1 MVRAEIDHST
11 GNGTIILSPNN
22 SASWQFNMLFLASQA
37 VIAGVIAILFLMDGL
52 WLILPFS
59 GLEILA
65 LFSGLYLVVRNNFTT
80 EVLRFN
86 DHVLTVERGHTNIE
100 NSWEYQR
107 SWTKIF
113 VRKPAFRGHPCK
125 IVIRSYGKELEIG
138 AFLNKSDK
146 EVLIKKLK
154 RIIYC

>member
-1 MVRAEIDHST
+1 MVRADIDTST
-11 GNGTIILSPNN
+11 GNGTIILTPNN
-22 SASWQFNMLFLASQA
+22 SASWQLNMLLLASQA
-37 VIAGVIAILFLMDGL
+37 IIASVIAILFVLNGL

-59 GLEILA
+59 GLEVLA

-80 EVLRFN
+80 EVLTFK

-107 SWTKIF
+107 IWTKIF
-113 VRKPAFRGHPCK
+113 VRQPAFRGHPRK
-125 IVIRSYGKELEIG
+125 IVIRSYGRELEIG

-146 EVLIKKLK
+146 EVLIKKL
-154 RIIYC
+154 RHIIYC

>member
-1 MVRAEIDHST
+1 V
-11 GNGTIILSPNN
+11 P
-22 SASWQFNMLFLASQA
+22 
-37 VIAGVIAILFLMDGL
+37 V
-52 WLILPFS
+52 S

-80 EVLRFN
+80 EVLTFK

-107 SWTKIF
+107 LWTKIF
-113 VRKPAFRGHPCK
+113 VRQPAFRGHPRK
-125 IVIRSYGKELEIG
+125 IVIRSYGRELEIG

-146 EVLIKKLK
+146 EVLIKKL
-154 RIIYC
+154 RHIIYC

>member
-1 MVRAEIDHST
+1 MVRADIDTST
-11 GNGTIILSPNN
+11 GNGTIILTPNN
-22 SASWQFNMLFLASQA
+22 SASWQLNMLLLASQA
-37 VIAGVIAILFLMDGL
+37 IIASVIAILFVLNGL

-59 GLEILA
+59 GLEVLA

-80 EVLRFN
+80 EVLTFK

-107 SWTKIF
+107 LWTKIF
-113 VRKPAFRGHPCK
+113 VRQPAFRGHPRK
-125 IVIRSYGKELEIG
+125 IVIRSYGRELEIG

-146 EVLIKKLK
+146 EVLIKKL
-154 RIIYC
+154 RHIIYC

>member
-1 MVRAEIDHST
+1 MVRAEIDQNT
-11 GNGTIILSPNN
+11 GTGTIVLSPNN
-22 SASWQFNMLFLASQA
+22 SASWRFNMMFIASQA
-37 VIAGVIAILFLMDGL
+37 VIASVIAILFLLDGL

-80 EVLRFN
+80 EVLTFK
-86 DHVLTVERGHTNIE
+86 DHVLTVERGHSIIE

-107 SWTKIF
+107 LWTKIF
-113 VRKPAFRGHPCK
+113 VRDPAFRGHPRK
-125 IVIRSYGKELEIG
+125 IVIRSHGKELEIN